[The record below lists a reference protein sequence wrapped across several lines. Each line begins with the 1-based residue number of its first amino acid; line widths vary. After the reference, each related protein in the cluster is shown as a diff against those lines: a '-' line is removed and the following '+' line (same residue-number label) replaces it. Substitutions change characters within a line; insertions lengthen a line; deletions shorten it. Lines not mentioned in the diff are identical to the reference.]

1 MLLYGKL
8 SATLLTQQWQYFI
21 S

>member
-8 SATLLTQQWQYFI
+8 SADAVNL
-21 S
+21 

>member
-8 SATLLTQQWQYFI
+8 SADAVNVSL
-21 S
+21 